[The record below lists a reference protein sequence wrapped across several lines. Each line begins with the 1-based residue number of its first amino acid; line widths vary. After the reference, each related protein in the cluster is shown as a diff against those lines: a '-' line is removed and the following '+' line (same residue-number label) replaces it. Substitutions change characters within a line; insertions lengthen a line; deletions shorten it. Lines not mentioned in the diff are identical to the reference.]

1 MKKMISMFLSAALL
15 VGTLPGCP
23 VMAAETDADEYV
35 LMNIPYAQFYAAELG
50 DTGVDSI
57 ASATLN
63 GKARN
68 VNVNGASY
76 HQNAEAVTTE
86 GIAGSTY
93 PVKASAEELA
103 ALKAKGA
110 KEITDADKI
119 EYEMNVRGKMQTMTL
134 EGAAAL
140 QESPDYSYYVL
151 KDAPAAYKELNITED
166 GKVSFG
172 AAAGTAGTGTV
183 TGTAEAGGH
192 HTDIEIKLSGAEIAA
207 ADVSGVIVTTEK
219 GSYAMHHVVNIWR
232 GTELGWDLGD
242 LDLGGETINRIRY
255 FMKDGSIV
263 DYSTEITIPE
273 AAYVL
278 MNIPY
283 GDFYKA
289 ELGET
294 DAQVDA
300 LTSATKSKTR
310 NSGLAGGSY
319 HKNADGSDISGVIY
333 PVFVNDTAVLKDLKE
348 VTDSDKVE
356 ITVSGRNGETT
367 TTYEGKDA
375 LFENEDYAYYK
386 LSAKPARYKKLTVA
400 EDGTKSFSAVNGRA
414 TVVEDAAGAVNEDGH
429 HTDVEIVLNNTT
441 GIETGQA
448 VSAVVVTFE
457 DESKMGLH
465 HVAEIWRATELG
477 GSAADFADK
486 KIKSIRYYTPE
497 TVIEFPME
505 ISIKKKAA
513 SELTA
518 AFESSTKVTLG
529 GLPEDIEN
537 PAVKIQ
543 SRVGRGETPV
553 VIADSAE
560 IKDGAVTTE
569 AAVSGTTYTVK
580 VSSDNYLPLSATIE
594 YKELKEFEDVPEN
607 SFFYDA
613 VYWAVEKAITNG
625 MDETHFGPD
634 GECTRG
640 QMVTFLY
647 RAMNKPEVKDTTN
660 PFTDVKED
668 QYYTDAVLWAV
679 EQGITKGMTANT
691 FEPDSKVT
699 RGQAVT
705 FLNRVK
711 NEKAEKPENPFEDVA
726 SGAYYYE
733 AVLWAVEKNITKG
746 MDEKT
751 FGPNLICKRSQIVT
765 FLYRYLG

>member
-1 MKKMISMFLSAALL
+1 MKKVLSMFLSAALL
-15 VGTLPGCP
+15 AGTLPGCP

-35 LMNIPYAQFYAAELG
+35 LMNIPYAQFYAGELG

-76 HQNAEAVTTE
+76 HQSEEAVKTE

-110 KEITDADKI
+110 KEVTDADKV
-119 EYEMNVRGKMQTMTL
+119 EYEMNVRGTMQTKTL
-134 EGAAAL
+134 EGAMAL

-151 KDAPAAYKELNITED
+151 KDAPASYKELNIAED
-166 GKVSFG
+166 GTVSFG
-172 AAAGTAGTGTV
+172 AAAGTAETGTV
-183 TGTAEAGGH
+183 TGTAEAGGN

-242 LDLGGETINRIRY
+242 LDLGGETISRIRY

-263 DYSTEITIPE
+263 DYSTEIPIPG

-283 GDFYKA
+283 ADFYKA
-289 ELGET
+289 ELGES

-300 LTSATKSKTR
+300 LASATKSKTR
-310 NSGLAGGSY
+310 GTLAAGSY

-333 PVFVNDTAVLKDLKE
+333 PVFVADTAVLKDFKE

-356 ITVSGRNGETT
+356 ITVSGRGGETT
-367 TTYEGKDA
+367 TAYEGKDA

-386 LSAKPARYKKLTVA
+386 LSAKPARFKKLTVA
-400 EDGTKSFSAVNGRA
+400 EDGTKIFSAVSGRVPSVA
-414 TVVEDAAGAVNEDGH
+414 DASGEVNENAH
-429 HTDVEIVLNNTT
+429 HTDVEIVLSNTA

-457 DESKMGLH
+457 DNSKIGLH

-486 KIKSIRYYTPE
+486 KIKNIRYYTPE
-497 TVIEFPME
+497 TVIDFPME

-513 SELTA
+513 SELAA
-518 AFESSTKVTLG
+518 AFESSTKVTLS

-537 PAVKIQ
+537 PVVTIQ

-580 VSSDNYLPLSATIE
+580 VSSDNYLPLTATIE
-594 YKELKEFEDVPEN
+594 YKELQKFEDVPEGIY
-607 SFFYDA
+607 FCDA

-625 MDETHFGPD
+625 IDETHFGPD

-647 RAMNKPEVKDTTN
+647 RAMGKPEVKDKTN
-660 PFTDVKED
+660 PFTDVKAD

-679 EQGITKGMTANT
+679 EQGITKGMSANT
-691 FEPDSKVT
+691 FEPDTKVT

-705 FLNRVK
+705 FLSRVK
-711 NEKAEKPENPFEDVA
+711 NEKAEKPDNPFEDVA
-726 SGAYYYE
+726 SGAYYYD

-746 MDEKT
+746 MDEKI
-751 FGPNLICKRSQIVT
+751 FGPDLICKRSQIVT